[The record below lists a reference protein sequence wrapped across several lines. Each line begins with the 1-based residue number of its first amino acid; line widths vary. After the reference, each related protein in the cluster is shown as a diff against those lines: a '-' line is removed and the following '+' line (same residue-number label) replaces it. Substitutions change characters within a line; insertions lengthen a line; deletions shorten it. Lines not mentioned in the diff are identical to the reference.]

1 MKLLHLDSS
10 ILGDNSASR
19 AISATIVSTLTAA
32 DPSIEVTYRD
42 LAADAL
48 PHLTLDVLGNP
59 DGTPELAEFLAA
71 DVIVI
76 GAGMYNFTIP
86 TQLKAWIDRV
96 LVAGKT
102 FRYTA
107 EGPVGLA
114 GDKKVFVA
122 LARGGYYGEGQPA
135 AAVEHAESYLR
146 AVLGF
151 VGIANPTFVLA
162 EGIAIDADTRA
173 KSVAAAIEEAGSLA
187 VSA

>member
-10 ILGDNSASR
+10 ILGENSASR
-19 AISATIVSTLTAA
+19 AISAAIVSSLTAA

-59 DGTPELAEFLAA
+59 DGNAELAEFLAA
-71 DVIVI
+71 DIIII

-96 LVAGKT
+96 LIAGKT
-102 FRYTA
+102 FHYTA
-107 EGPVGLA
+107 EGPQGLA

-122 LARGGYYGEGQPA
+122 LARGGYYGEGPA
-135 AAVEHAESYLR
+135 AVMEHAETYLR
-146 AVLGF
+146 AAFGF
-151 VGIANPTFVLA
+151 IGIANPTFVLA
-162 EGIAIDADTRA
+162 EGIAIDAETRA
-173 KSVAAAIEEAGSLA
+173 KSVAAALEEAGSLA

>member
-10 ILGDNSASR
+10 ILGDNSVSR
-19 AISATIVSTLTAA
+19 AVSSAIVASLTAA

-48 PHLTLDVLGNP
+48 PHLTVDVLGNP
-59 DGTPELAEFLAA
+59 EGNAELAQFLET
-71 DVIVI
+71 DVLVI
-76 GAGMYNFTIP
+76 GAGLYNFTIP
-86 TQLKAWIDRV
+86 SQLKAWVDRI
-96 LVAGKT
+96 LIAGKT
-102 FRYTA
+102 FQYTA

-135 AAVEHAESYLR
+135 AAYEHAETYLR

-151 VGIANPTFVLA
+151 IGITNPTFVLA
-162 EGIAIDADTRA
+162 EGIAIGPEVREKAL
-173 KSVAAAIEEAGSLA
+173 AAAIEEAGSLA

>member
-10 ILGDNSASR
+10 ILGENSASR
-19 AISATIVSTLTAA
+19 SVSAAIVAA
-32 DPSIEVTYRD
+32 LKSSDPSIEVTYRD

-48 PHLTLDVLGNP
+48 PHLTMDVLGNP

-71 DVIVI
+71 DTIVI

-86 TQLKAWIDRV
+86 SQLKAWIDRI
-96 LVAGKT
+96 LIAGKT

-107 EGPVGLA
+107 EGPEGLA

-135 AAVEHAESYLR
+135 SALEHAESYLR
-146 AVLGF
+146 AAFGF
-151 VGIANPTFVLA
+151 IGIANPVFVVA

-173 KSVAAAIEEAGSLA
+173 KSIAAAIEEAGSLTVA
-187 VSA
+187 A